1 MNDTIIVALLSC
13 LGTAAGS
20 IVSIL
25 TANRIT
31 NFKIE
36 KLEEEVRKHN
46 GLIDRTYKLEEKT
59 KVLEVKFEEL
69 GGKIKK

>member
-1 MNDTIIVALLSC
+1 MSETIIVAILSC
-13 LGTAAGS
+13 FGTAAGS

-31 NFKIE
+31 NYKIE

-46 GLIDRTYKLEEKT
+46 GLIDRMYRVEGRCDVLQEKIEDLE
-59 KVLEVKFEEL
+59 
-69 GGKIKK
+69 GKRK

>member
-1 MNDTIIVALLSC
+1 MSETIIVALLSC
-13 LGTAAGS
+13 LGTALGS
-20 IVSIL
+20 TVSIL

-31 NFKIE
+31 NYKIE

-59 KVLEVKFEEL
+59 EVLKVKLEEVE
-69 GGKIKK
+69 GKIKK